1 MKWNIVWHFQLPPFN
16 IPQVSHVEVRT
27 KQKRVRRRKH
37 KSNLNKWRIQSLQ
50 QVAFFFFFFFL
61 FFVFFSLN
69 FETKPSMFDRFHGGW
84 SFNNGDK
91 VLWACKIPFLYK
103 VKIVPFFFV
112 EQILC
117 HPSLIELLFS
127 KMI

>member
-16 IPQVSHVEVRT
+16 FPQVSHVEVRM

-50 QVAFFFFFFFL
+50 QVAFFFFFFF
-61 FFVFFSLN
+61 FVFFFLI
-69 FETKPSMFDRFHGGW
+69 FETKPSTFDRFHGGW

>member
-16 IPQVSHVEVRT
+16 FPQVSHVEVRT
-27 KQKRVRRRKH
+27 KQKGVRRRKH
-37 KSNLNKWRIQSLQ
+37 KSNLNKRRIQSLQ
-50 QVAFFFFFFFL
+50 QVAFFFFFFF
-61 FFVFFSLN
+61 FVFFFLI
-69 FETKPSMFDRFHGGW
+69 FETKPSTFDRFHGGW

-103 VKIVPFFFV
+103 IKIVPFFFV